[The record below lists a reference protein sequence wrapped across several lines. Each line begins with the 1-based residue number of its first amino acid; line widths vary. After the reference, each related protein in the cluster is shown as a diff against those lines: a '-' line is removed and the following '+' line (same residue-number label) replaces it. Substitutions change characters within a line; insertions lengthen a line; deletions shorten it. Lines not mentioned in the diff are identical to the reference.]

1 MLDEEELKETV
12 IAVFANK
19 QDLEGA
25 LTPEEI
31 SEKLGLSKI
40 KNRQVRKIV
49 EKLILKWSIFKT
61 SAKTGEGLKEGLDW
75 LCTALE
81 K

>member
-1 MLDEEELKETV
+1 MLDEEELKDTV

-25 LTPEEI
+25 LSPEEI

-40 KNRQVRKIV
+40 KNRQVRKK
-49 EKLILKWSIFKT
+49 KLIFLKWSIFKT